1 MISLTC
7 ITSIDYLPEVY
18 SPSFYNSKAISYAPT
33 DAPRRLGLSIAS
45 LLSLFYK
52 PDSPLTFLLCF
63 LHPPLSTFNSQSSS
77 PNNSFPFTHLIL
89 FLDKYRTRMV
99 IWYLIV
105 SYHARRSP
113 LLPPRSLRVRHLAPF
128 SFLFFNFRL
137 STLNFGLSSSR
148 NSFPH
153 NSLSDPQVLNPVLSI
168 LYKKRGGGVGDERS
182 LRVPTSSGGNL
193 LFLPFC
199 ASLFCYVVTSNSE
212 RHNHVPNQH
221 FS

>member
-1 MISLTC
+1 MGSSVTQF
-7 ITSIDYLPEVY
+7 SA
-18 SPSFYNSKAISYAPT
+18 SAFSFVFFI
-33 DAPRRLGLSIAS
+33 LQ
-45 LLSLFYK
+45 
-52 PDSPLTFLLCF
+52 
-63 LHPPLSTFNSQSSS
+63 LSTPDPQLSS
-77 PNNSFPFTHLIL
+77 PNNPFPFIHLIL

-99 IWYLIV
+99 IWCLIV
-105 SYHARRSP
+105 SRHDRRSP

-137 STLNFGLSSSR
+137 STFNFRLSSSR

-153 NSLSDPQVLNPVLSI
+153 NSLSDPQALNPVLSI
-168 LYKKRGGGVGDERS
+168 LYKKRGGGAGNERS

-199 ASLFCYVVTSNSE
+199 VSLFCYVVTSNSE
-212 RHNHVPNQH
+212 RHNHVPNQR

>member
-1 MISLTC
+1 MTPCLPSLRSP
-7 ITSIDYLPEVY
+7 IY
-18 SPSFYNSKAISYAPT
+18 SLQTPIELDSSSCTVQGQLCN
-33 DAPRRLGLSIAS
+33 
-45 LLSLFYK
+45 
-52 PDSPLTFLLCF
+52 PDSLPSAFSFVFFILQLLTFNLQL
-63 LHPPLSTFNSQSSS
+63 SS
-77 PNNSFPFTHLIL
+77 PDNSFAFIHLIL

-99 IWYLIV
+99 IWCLIV
-105 SYHARRSP
+105 SRHARRSP

-137 STLNFGLSSSR
+137 STFNFGLSSSR

-153 NSLSDPQVLNPVLSI
+153 NSLSDPQPLNPVLSI
-168 LYKKRGGGVGDERS
+168 LYKKRGGGAGDERS
-182 LRVPTSSGGNL
+182 LRVPTSSRGSL

-199 ASLFCYVVTSNSE
+199 TSLFCCVVTSNSE